1 MLHDSLRECLVALLV
16 VQLVL
21 PSSLCAEGGGY
32 PLSQPEFFAQSEHT
46 EEPLPAEL
54 AEIIAELERA
64 DEHTPVR
71 DIPDPFHLT
80 QQYLQVMRGDGNSS
94 DRYHL
99 AGTEGGLPRI
109 IPSSDMVKA
118 VIYDGKLAL
127 RYKHGVHVIESIAPV
142 LLAYDAELLVVIAT
156 DGSVYALDLTFA
168 RRELFKAP
176 LPVHKLPLVV
186 VSEELSGLQSGFIT
200 RGFNP
205 FTQVLT
211 EKGAVQ
217 SLSATQR
224 FTAGD
229 LVLWRERE
237 EQRVLVSVVERDVIV
252 TAINNGNHLLG
263 SLAYALRKDQPAAL
277 QDTLKYERSQG
288 QQVDAQQL
296 KDYRAQSN
304 STVEQ
309 VLQSMDVERLQE
321 MLLNDIEMNSYRDDF
336 TYAHWQRDYLLLK
349 KQAEVTVKNLK
360 RKFFKDGTTKKHI
373 KSLEQQ
379 LRRGD
384 LGDSWIMLSKL
395 YVEEARDLL
404 IDRINVLK
412 RSDTHAAQAKI
423 TELESIVAANDFHRL
438 WNEPQLF
445 SDEEERLASTRLR
458 VSRFFYQHLS
468 GENLR
473 HLASTAVGI
482 GGLGVLGYAAARAL
496 KTGFALARYWPP
508 EPYRI
513 KDLPRSVFKHS
524 TAQTMA
530 VRVGYSRYLTIATL
544 LGVAIIPAVLA
555 VGWLTERGS
564 GEDWG
569 FKKQLT
575 LMGIRA
581 YATLSRPF
589 WHYLAELAGQKTL
602 MSSLAAE
609 LSPFTEVHGN
619 TALGESIGLKP
630 SQSVRVGWQPLS
642 QQSEDDEALRRRAIS
657 ALQQQRA
664 RAQALGWE
672 MAARLVWQEWREQQQ
687 LNDLAPEILAT
698 AMTAIQQSDFQ
709 QHWKKLAVGLA
720 AEIAKLQREGVFPDL
735 RTVSYEKVYDFI
747 ARTKPQI
754 LELSYH
760 DNLLRTAGR
769 TAQNWGS
776 VVLAWGA
783 TVAIDNVNFLQI
795 VDPDDFVATMMWR
808 SFMIDFLT
816 VVVIEGTGGARSK
829 VFGSPDDLQNL
840 LANNKFPF
848 MHLKHRETLA
858 DQLYAY
864 QVKGQGRYSL
874 IFQTLKKINESNY
887 TPLEETLL
895 VGKKNPQSF
904 SAGLSDL
911 ASNVVDLR
919 NTDYGSRYVRD
930 VTVQAA
936 MMQSAILGTIV
947 TRALIAKVAIGS
959 VFPQFFFKLFWGMW
973 GFAWPWIIIYSSEK
987 LRDKK
992 HATRLG
998 MLRQAKVQLRK
1009 AIDRDDRDGMQRG
1022 YRALIEVYRNFNASV
1037 PPVLQ
1042 REVELIETDLRIS
1055 AAERLSGAELLSHF
1069 AALVQMN
1076 ASDDPAAKR
1085 AIYRQISAQVDN
1097 EQPQQTLNRAAA
1109 ERVLNFVLLNP
1120 PFPTS
1125 LNGRVSDL
1133 GIVIG
1138 AVATTLMGSWFFR
1151 GSFGFTRLREV
1162 LPYVMAGSAMYT
1174 GTWLLLEKR
1183 HVRKI
1188 WSFVREEVLGYPPDR
1203 AAQY

>member
-1 MLHDSLRECLVALLV
+1 MFHSLLKKYLAALLI

-21 PSSLCAEGGGY
+21 PLSLRAEGGGY
-32 PLSQPEFFAQSEHT
+32 LYQPAESFTRPERAG
-46 EEPLPAEL
+46 EPLPAEL
-54 AEIIAELERA
+54 AEIISELEQA
-64 DEHTPVR
+64 AEHTPVR

-80 QQYLQVMRGDGNSS
+80 QQYLLVMRGDGNSS

-142 LLAYDAELLVVIAT
+142 LLAYDRELLVVIAT

-176 LPVHKLPLVV
+176 LPVHKLPLAI
-186 VSEELSGLQSGFIT
+186 VSEDLSGLQTGFIT

-205 FTQVLT
+205 FNQMLT
-211 EKGAVQ
+211 EKGTVQ

-229 LVLWRERE
+229 LVLWREQE

-277 QDTLKYERSQG
+277 QGTLEYERSQG

-296 KDYRAQSN
+296 NDYRAQS
-304 STVEQ
+304 SAEVEQ
-309 VLQSMDVERLQE
+309 VLQSMDVERLRE
-321 MLLNDIEMNSYRDDF
+321 ILLNDIEMNSYRDDF

-360 RKFFKDGTTKKHI
+360 RKLIKDGKTKKHI

-384 LGDSWIMLSKL
+384 LSDSWIMLSKL
-395 YVEEARDLL
+395 YVEEARALL

-412 RSDTHAAQAKI
+412 RSDTTAAQAKI

-445 SDEEERLASTRLR
+445 NDEEERLASTRLR

-482 GGLGVLGYAAARAL
+482 GGLGALSYAAARAL

-513 KDLPRSVFKHS
+513 KDLPRSVFKHR
-524 TAQTMA
+524 AARTMA
-530 VRVGYSRYLTIATL
+530 VRVGYSRYLTFATL
-544 LGVAIIPAVLA
+544 LGVAIIPAVAA
-555 VGWLTERGS
+555 VGWLAAGS
-564 GEDWG
+564 SGNDWG
-569 FKKQLT
+569 FRKQLT

-589 WHYLAELAGQKTL
+589 WHYLAEVAGQKTL
-602 MSSLAAE
+602 MSSLAAQ

-619 TALGESIGLKP
+619 TVLGESIGLKP
-630 SQSVRVGWQPLS
+630 QQSVRVGWQSLS
-642 QQSEDDEALRRRAIS
+642 QQSEDDEVLRRRAIS

-672 MAARLVWQEWREQQQ
+672 MAARLVWQEWREGQQ

-735 RTVSYEKVYDFI
+735 RTVSHEKVYDFI

-760 DNLLRTAGR
+760 DNLLRTTGR

-776 VVLAWGA
+776 VALAWGA

-808 SFMIDFLT
+808 SFMIDFFT
-816 VVVIEGTGGARSK
+816 VVVIEGTWGARSK
-829 VFGSPDDLQNL
+829 VFGSPDDQQNL
-840 LANNKFPF
+840 VGADKFPF

-911 ASNVVDLR
+911 ASNVADLR
-919 NTDYGSRYVRD
+919 NADYGSRYVRD
-930 VTVQAA
+930 VSVQAA

-959 VFPQFFFKLFWGMW
+959 VLPQFLFKLFWGMW

-987 LRDKK
+987 LREKK
-992 HATRLG
+992 HDTRLG

-1009 AIDRDDRDGMQRG
+1009 ALDRDDRDGMQRG
-1022 YRALIEVYRNFNASV
+1022 YRALIEVYRNFNAGV
-1037 PPVLQ
+1037 PPALQ
-1042 REVELIETDLRIS
+1042 HEVERIETDLRIS

-1151 GSFGFTRLREV
+1151 GSFGFKRLRDV

>member
-21 PSSLCAEGGGY
+21 PPSLCAKGGGY

-54 AEIIAELERA
+54 AEIIAELEGA
-64 DEHTPVR
+64 AEHTPVR

-80 QQYLQVMRGDGNSS
+80 QQYLLVMRGDGNSS

-109 IPSSDMVKA
+109 VPQPNLVKA
-118 VIYDGKLAL
+118 VNFDGKLGL
-127 RYKHGVHVIESIAPV
+127 RYKHGVHVIESIAPA
-142 LLAYDAELLVVIAT
+142 LIAYDRELLVVIAT

-168 RRELFKAP
+168 RHELFKAP
-176 LPVHKLPLVV
+176 LPVHKLPLVIE
-186 VSEELSGLQSGFIT
+186 SENLSGLQTGFIT

-211 EKGAVQ
+211 ERGTVQ
-217 SLSATQR
+217 TLSATQR

-237 EQRVLVSVVERDVIV
+237 EQRVLVSVVARDVIV

-263 SLAYALRKDQPAAL
+263 SLAYALRKDKSAAL
-277 QDTLKYERSQG
+277 QQALAYEQLQG
-288 QQVDAQQL
+288 QQVDTRQL
-296 KDYRAQSN
+296 SDYRDQS
-304 STVEQ
+304 SAALEQ

-373 KSLEQQ
+373 RSLEQQ

-384 LGDSWIMLSKL
+384 LGDSWVMLSKL

-412 RSDTHAAQAKI
+412 RSDTPAARAKI
-423 TELESIVAANDFHRL
+423 TELESIIAANDFHRL
-438 WNEPQLF
+438 WNEPQLLTG
-445 SDEEERLASTRLR
+445 EEERLASTRLH
-458 VSRFFYQHLS
+458 VSRFVYQHLS

-473 HLASTAVGI
+473 HLASTAAGI
-482 GGLGVLGYAAARAL
+482 GGLGVLSYAAARAL
-496 KTGFALARYWPP
+496 KTGFTLARFWPP
-508 EPYRI
+508 APFKL
-513 KDLPRSVFKHS
+513 KDLPHSVIGRG

-530 VRVGYSRYLTIATL
+530 VRVGYSRYLKIATV
-544 LGVAIIPAVLA
+544 LGVAIIPAVAA
-555 VGWLTERGS
+555 VGWLTARSS
-564 GEDWG
+564 GEDWS
-569 FKKQLT
+569 FRKQLT
-575 LMGIRA
+575 LIGIRA

-589 WHYLAELAGQKTL
+589 YYYLAEVAGQKTL
-602 MSSLAAE
+602 MPSLAAQ

-630 SQSVRVGWQPLS
+630 SQSVRVGWQPFAK
-642 QQSEDDEALRRRAIS
+642 QSEDDEALRRRAIS

-672 MAARLVWQEWREQQQ
+672 MAARLVWQEWLKGRQ
-687 LNDLAPEILAT
+687 LRDIDAYDDLAT
-698 AMTAIQQSDFQ
+698 TIQQSGFQ
-709 QHWKKLAVGLA
+709 QRWKQLAVGLE
-720 AEIAKLQREGVFPDL
+720 AEIAKLQREGIFPDL
-735 RTVSYEKVYDFI
+735 RTVSSERVYDFI
-747 ARTKPQI
+747 ARTKPRV
-754 LELSYH
+754 LDLSYH
-760 DNLLRTAGR
+760 ANLLRTTGR
-769 TAQNWGS
+769 VVQNLGS
-776 VVLAWGA
+776 VALAWGA
-783 TVAIDNVNFLQI
+783 TVATDNVNFLQI
-795 VDPDDFVATMMWR
+795 VDPDDFVASMIWQ
-808 SFMIDFLT
+808 SFMIDFFT
-816 VVVIEGTGGARSK
+816 VVVIEGTYGARAK
-829 VFGSPDDLQNL
+829 VFGSADDIKSL
-840 LANNKFPF
+840 LATNKFPN
-848 MHLKHRETLA
+848 MHFQHRETLA

-864 QVKGQGRYSL
+864 QIKGQGRYSL
-874 IFQTLKKINESNY
+874 LFQMLEKIKESNY

-904 SAGLSDL
+904 SAGLFDL
-911 ASNVVDLR
+911 ASNITDLR

-930 VTVQAA
+930 VSVQTA

-959 VFPQFFFKLFWGMW
+959 VLPQFFFKLFWGMW
-973 GFAWPWIIIYSSEK
+973 GYAWPWIIIYSSEH
-987 LRDKK
+987 LREKK
-992 HATRLG
+992 HTTRLG

-1009 AIDRDDRDGMQRG
+1009 ALDRDDSDGMQRG
-1022 YRALIEVYRNFNASV
+1022 YLALIEVYRNFNAGV
-1037 PPVLQ
+1037 PPALQ
-1042 REVELIETDLRIS
+1042 REVEQIEADLRIS
-1055 AAERLSGAELLSHF
+1055 TAERLSEAELLSHF

-1076 ASDDPAAKR
+1076 ASDDPALKR
-1085 AIYRQISAQVDN
+1085 AIYRQISAQIDN
-1097 EQPQQTLNRAAA
+1097 EQPEQALTRVAAA
-1109 ERVLNFVLLNP
+1109 RVLNFVMLNP
-1120 PFPTS
+1120 PFPTQ
-1125 LNGRVSDL
+1125 LNSRVRDL
-1133 GIVIG
+1133 AIAIG

-1151 GSFGFTRLREV
+1151 GSFNFKRLRDV
-1162 LPYVMAGSAMYT
+1162 LPYMAAGATVYT

-1188 WSFVREEVLGYPPDR
+1188 WSFIREEVLGYPPDR